1 MSDGIDSENHAAMGS
16 RDRHPVGQAGVY
28 GFLCAFALLVAV
40 AGCSD
45 SDSGDGSTKING
57 SIHVPVGKQPGAVA
71 TVNGSIHIDDN
82 AAITSAT
89 TVNGSVHLGDHA
101 TATSLNSVNGSIV
114 LGADAHA
121 SGSVSSVNGEFEL
134 KNGSEISGALSNV
147 NGQITLNAAHV
158 GGGIKTVN
166 GSINITGA
174 SHVDGGILVE
184 KPSGNG
190 LQILHDVPRIVIGP
204 GATVQGELRFE
215 RTVQLYVSDKATIG
229 TVTGATPISFTGDT
243 PPK

>member
-89 TVNGSVHLGDHA
+89 TVNGSVHLGAHA
-101 TATSLNSVNGSIV
+101 AASSLKSVNGEIS
-114 LGADAHA
+114 LGAGAHA
-121 SGSVSSVNGEFEL
+121 SGSIASVNGEFTLED
-134 KNGSEISGALSNV
+134 GAD
-147 NGQITLNAAHV
+147 AA
-158 GGGIKTVN
+158 
-166 GSINITGA
+166 
-174 SHVDGGILVE
+174 
-184 KPSGNG
+184 
-190 LQILHDVPRIVIGP
+190 
-204 GATVQGELRFE
+204 
-215 RTVQLYVSDKATIG
+215 
-229 TVTGATPISFTGDT
+229 
-243 PPK
+243 